1 MTIVPPTPN
10 APGEVARLLR
20 GVATLPAF
28 AADARRLRVAR
39 GVPVLVVPGFMTG
52 DGSTWVMRQALR
64 RLGHRVHGWGQ
75 GRNRGDVEELLPGV
89 VARLEA
95 VAALEGE
102 PVHLL
107 GWSLGG
113 VLARE
118 AARARPHLVTQ
129 IITMGTPVVGGP
141 KYTMVA
147 HRYRERGADLDRI
160 EARVARRNA
169 RVLPVPV
176 LALYSRADAV
186 VAWQACFDPNP
197 DNQVDHV
204 EVRAGHAEMGFSR
217 EVLRLVAARLA
228 R

>member
-1 MTIVPPTPN
+1 MTIAPPTTN

-28 AADARRLRVAR
+28 AADARRLRPSR

-64 RLGHRVHGWGQ
+64 RLGHRVHGWAQ
-75 GRNRGDVEELLPGV
+75 GRNRGDVEKLLPGV

-95 VAALEGE
+95 VAAAERE

-113 VLARE
+113 VLVRE
-118 AARARPHLVTQ
+118 AARARPDLVAQ

-147 HRYRERGADLDRI
+147 HRYRERGVDLDRI

-169 RVLPVPV
+169 QVLPVPV

-186 VAWQACFDPNP
+186 VAWQACLDPNP
-197 DNQVDHV
+197 DNQVEHV

-228 R
+228 G